1 MDELGISM
9 MTDQELQFILS
20 EGEGLFVEFKE
31 RPDKSLAR
39 EMSAFANASGG
50 RIFVGVSD
58 ESKAVGIQVDNRL
71 KSQIEDTARNCDPPI
86 PIKLDAV
93 GRILVIDVPESS
105 NKPHACSAGFF
116 MRIGANAQKPTV
128 SGKQVRYMI

>member
-1 MDELGISM
+1 M

-58 ESKAVGIQVDNRL
+58 ESQAVGIQVDNRL
-71 KSQIEDTARNCDPPI
+71 KSQIEDRRHSLAGRVHRRVHR
-86 PIKLDAV
+86 KLHRKFWRQW
-93 GRILVIDVPESS
+93 GIIR
-105 NKPHACSAGFF
+105 K
-116 MRIGANAQKPTV
+116 
-128 SGKQVRYMI
+128 